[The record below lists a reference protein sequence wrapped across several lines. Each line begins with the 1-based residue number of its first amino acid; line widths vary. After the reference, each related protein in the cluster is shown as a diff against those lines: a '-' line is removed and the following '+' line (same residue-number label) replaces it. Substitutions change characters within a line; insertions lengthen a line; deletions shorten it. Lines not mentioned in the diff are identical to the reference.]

1 MRDAA
6 GANRIAKR
14 DLNFK
19 ANCGGGAA
27 AANRRLGKGGDWCG
41 EPGTTSYENV
51 PNAQVSH
58 FAQFSEENW

>member
-14 DLNFK
+14 DHNFK

-27 AANRRLGKGGDWCG
+27 AANRRLGKGDDDWCG
-41 EPGTTSYENV
+41 EPGTTTYENV
-51 PNAQVSH
+51 PALS
-58 FAQFSEENW
+58 

>member
-27 AANRRLGKGGDWCG
+27 ANRRLCKSGDDWCG
-41 EPGTTSYENV
+41 EPGTTTYENV
-51 PNAQVSH
+51 PDAHVS
-58 FAQFSEENW
+58 SV